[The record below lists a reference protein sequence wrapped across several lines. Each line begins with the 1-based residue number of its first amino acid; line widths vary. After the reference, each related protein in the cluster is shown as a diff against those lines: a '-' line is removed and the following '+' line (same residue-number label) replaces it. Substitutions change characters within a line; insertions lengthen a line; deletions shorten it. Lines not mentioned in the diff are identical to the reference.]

1 MDRLARFRKLLKY
14 RALRH
19 LPGERGY
26 RYGRKYLRLVA
37 PREFKI
43 AITRCEGLTNIDLGA
58 NVGIYTRILATGAKR
73 VIAFEPDPWAAAEL
87 RSNLADLDYVTI
99 ENAAAGTSDGTV
111 ILYRHTRFAETPALY
126 SQSSSVIAAKD
137 NVCPEEAIEVAQ
149 IDFIAYLDN
158 LQDTIGILKVDIE
171 GAEVEL
177 LEALFGRPDLLRRV
191 KYIFVETH
199 ESRYP
204 AINLALEIF
213 MNLHGRCGS
222 LGSIWAGI
230 NNRTENLCSDF
241 FLEVYER

>member
-1 MDRLARFRKLLKY
+1 MNSFTEFRKLVKY
-14 RALRH
+14 GALRH

-26 RYGRKYLRLVA
+26 RYERKYWRLVA
-37 PREFKI
+37 PREFEK

-99 ENAAAGTSDGTV
+99 ENAAAGTSDGTE

-137 NVCPEEAIEVAQ
+137 NVCPEEAIEVTQ
-149 IDFIAYLDN
+149 IDFIAYLES
-158 LQDTIGILKVDIE
+158 LQDIVGILKIDIE

-177 LEALFGRPDLLRRV
+177 LEALFGRPDLLRRI

-199 ESRYP
+199 ESKIPGHKSRVRDLYESARAMRQP
-204 AINLALEIF
+204 RIN
-213 MNLHGRCGS
+213 MGWH
-222 LGSIWAGI
+222 
-230 NNRTENLCSDF
+230 
-241 FLEVYER
+241 